1 MSESKEQRRVTLQ
14 VHLGLIEEQIKHLLD
29 LDSQLTNP
37 EEQRDALE
45 QVKGLR
51 EEQKSIG
58 HELKSLEEAAMNLID
73 VHKTFAT
80 DEQWRLCAASV
91 RRAREPR
98 ACASPKRKRSRST
111 RGRR

>member
-51 EEQKSIG
+51 EEQKSIR
-58 HELKSLEEAAMNLID
+58 HELKSLEE
-73 VHKTFAT
+73 
-80 DEQWRLCAASV
+80 Q
-91 RRAREPR
+91 P
-98 ACASPKRKRSRST
+98 
-111 RGRR
+111 

>member
-1 MSESKEQRRVTLQ
+1 
-14 VHLGLIEEQIKHLLD
+14 
-29 LDSQLTNP
+29 
-37 EEQRDALE
+37 
-45 QVKGLR
+45 
-51 EEQKSIG
+51 
-58 HELKSLEEAAMNLID
+58 MNLID

-111 RGRR
+111 RGGGRVFSETLAATRR